1 MTNHEKAGMKM
12 LFKKYGMPLLKGVL
26 LLGILLAAFFPVR
39 YNSGLYGY
47 IPGLLLLSLLSLSLV
62 HLLILRRTLRFEI
75 ENMASVCLRGEEVK
89 VILKIE
95 NPSFFSCPNLQVTLG
110 MTDFFLSEDSVYKR
124 NPALGRRSKAEIP
137 FSLKMNHL
145 GVYSFG
151 IQEMRL
157 YDLLGI
163 FSLGFAGTP
172 FQRFTV
178 LPKIYSGGEV
188 TLEEKLLE
196 ENHSLS
202 KSAVSD
208 GFDYSS
214 VREYVLGDP
223 MKRIHW
229 KLSAHSST
237 YLTKLTESSRKNDL
251 TVIMDF
257 VTGLKGEATSQKGII
272 VPGIFDGLIET
283 ALSLIYQA
291 RQKDVDYTL
300 FFADGQGELI
310 RSMPK
315 GSQDHEDLVQ
325 MLPTFHQACCTD
337 FPDGA
342 ELVEKEGGLG
352 NRSANIILCTSQLTD
367 EAVDGL
373 MAVRKQHRNAQL
385 FYILPPIGT
394 GARQEADTEKD
405 TLSRQ
410 IERLTD
416 RGVSCYFVEAEG
428 GEGHEG

>member
-1 MTNHEKAGMKM
+1 MS
-12 LFKKYGMPLLKGVL
+12 LRKYGLPLLKGVL
-26 LLGILLAAFFPVR
+26 LLGILAAAFFPVK
-39 YNSGLYGY
+39 YNSGFYGY
-47 IPGLLLLSLLSLSLV
+47 MPGLLILSLV
-62 HLLILRRTLRFEI
+62 SLSFVHLLVLRRALRFEI
-75 ENMASVCLRGEEVK
+75 ENMAAVCLRGEEVK
-89 VILKIE
+89 VVLKIE
-95 NPSFFSCPNLQVTLG
+95 NPSVFSCPNLQVSLG
-110 MTDFFLSEDSVYKR
+110 VRDFFLSEDSAYRR
-124 NPALGRRSKAEIP
+124 NPSLGRRSKAEIP
-137 FSLKMNHL
+137 FSLKMDHL
-145 GVYSFG
+145 GVYGFG
-151 IQEMRL
+151 IREVRI
-157 YDLLGI
+157 YDLLGV
-163 FSLGFAGTP
+163 FSLGFSGAP
-172 FQRFTV
+172 LQRFTV
-178 LPKIYSGGEV
+178 LPKIHSGEEV
-188 TLEEKLLE
+188 ALEEKLLE

-257 VTGLKGEATSQKGII
+257 ATGLKDGAVVQCN
-272 VPGIFDGLIET
+272 FDGLVET
-283 ALSLIYQA
+283 ALLLIYQA
-291 RQKDVDYTL
+291 RQKDIDYTL

-315 GSQDHEDLVQ
+315 GSQDHEDLIQ
-325 MLPTFHQACCTD
+325 MLPTFHQMSGGD

-352 NRSANIILCTSQLTD
+352 NRSANIILCTAHLTD

-373 MAVRKQHRNAQL
+373 VAVRKQHRNAQL
-385 FYILPPIGT
+385 FYIMLPAGT
-394 GARQEADTEKD
+394 ETSQAADSGKDILTRQM
-405 TLSRQ
+405 
-410 IERLTD
+410 ERLAD